1 MAWRITCDTGG
12 TFTDLVVA
20 DENGFRTLAK
30 ASTTPEHMAAGIETA
45 LERAADQLDLE
56 LAELLGN
63 AERFVLATTKA
74 TNAILEGTTAK
85 TAFVTTRGCRDLL
98 LFKEGG
104 RADPFDYTE
113 PTPRPYVPRYLT
125 FEVTERVASDGEVL
139 IPLVE
144 SEVVEIAKRMKEL
157 EVEAIAVCFLWSI
170 AHPEHEQRVVAIL
183 EEHCPDCAISASNVV
198 NPIIREYRRAS
209 GTAMDA
215 SLKPLLQSHL
225 QELDER
231 LNELGLGCP
240 AQMATSSGGVLPLSA
255 VIEAPLLALDCG
267 PAMAPLAAQAW
278 AGADAAAAGDDLI
291 VIDTGGTSFDV
302 SLVRDGE
309 IALTNERWTGPE
321 LTGHITGLAGVDVHS
336 IGAGGG
342 SIAWVDAGGLM
353 RVGPRSAGAD
363 PGPACYGRGGT
374 EPTVTDA
381 ALVLGYLDPDYF
393 LGGAMKLE
401 PERAEAAL
409 DELAASLE
417 MDRREAAAG
426 VLTIASENM
435 VTAISETTIAQ
446 GIDPREATLV
456 AGGGASGLFA
466 VPVAR
471 ELGVRGII
479 APPMAAGFSACGAQL
494 ADVVLE
500 RALTHMTSDADFD
513 YEGVAAA
520 IEKVR
525 AEVHEGLRAVDET
538 GTTQAT
544 DHVIANVRYP
554 LQAWELR
561 TLLPSGAV
569 SGEKELKQLTADFHD
584 FHRRM
589 FTVAN
594 EDETVEL
601 VSWLVR
607 RVLSQQKPEMAYLPS
622 SGVDEGRMERREV
635 FFRDLGP
642 VECDVLVLGAGR
654 TVARELEGPAVIEN
668 PTTTLVLHPG
678 STASINEDGLI
689 RVELEG
695 VDQVAA
701 FAPKTASERQ
711 SHERAQLKD
720 PIKTAV
726 MANRLDAIGVEM
738 NNTLLR
744 AARTSVINQAKD
756 VSCAVITADN
766 RLITAAD
773 GLPVFLVG
781 TEDLTRSM
789 TDLIPDIAEGD
800 AFLHND
806 PYLGNTHH
814 ADFNVIVPV
823 FWKGEH
829 VLTVNAKAHMADCG
843 NSKPTTYMA
852 EAKDIFEEGAINLPC
867 VRIERD
873 YQELDDIIR
882 MCTSRVRTP
891 DAWYGDYLAML
902 GAARI
907 GEKRLIE
914 FLDKYGR
921 DGLEEFIDEWFR
933 YSKFM
938 MIELIGRFNT
948 GEYRVECA
956 HDEIPGIFG
965 EIPVGVTVRV
975 DAENGHMEFD
985 LTDNIDCIPAGLNV
999 SETTAQTSPVVALL
1013 NSLPEKVPINRG
1025 SLSCLT
1031 LKLRRNCVAGIPE
1044 WPACC
1049 SVSTN
1054 HVSERIIGA
1063 TQRALAQ
1070 AGDDLGLAE
1079 GGIGMGPGVGV
1090 ISGFDEVRGLHYQ
1103 TQIILGV
1110 GGGPASAWVDG
1121 WEANWLNAPCG
1132 GYVQKDSIEMDEQMY
1147 PFVAWEQ
1154 QLRTDGEGAGKHR
1167 GSPGTRARFS
1177 PRHREMIVH
1186 YIIDGH
1192 DNPPVGVKGGGIAAR
1207 SEAFKIESDGSHTE
1221 LPLIDG
1227 TSIMP
1232 DEEMLSLGSGGG
1244 GYGLAHERAPAAVLI
1259 DVRDELVSR
1268 ERAEEV
1274 YGVVV
1279 DTTDSNPEKWFVD
1292 DEATEARRA
1301 VLRDTAAAPV

>member
-1 MAWRITCDTGG
+1 M
-12 TFTDLVVA
+12 
-20 DENGFRTLAK
+20 
-30 ASTTPEHMAAGIETA
+30 
-45 LERAADQLDLE
+45 
-56 LAELLGN
+56 
-63 AERFVLATTKA
+63 
-74 TNAILEGTTAK
+74 
-85 TAFVTTRGCRDLL
+85 
-98 LFKEGG
+98 
-104 RADPFDYTE
+104 
-113 PTPRPYVPRYLT
+113 
-125 FEVTERVASDGEVL
+125 
-139 IPLVE
+139 
-144 SEVVEIAKRMKEL
+144 
-157 EVEAIAVCFLWSI
+157 
-170 AHPEHEQRVVAIL
+170 
-183 EEHCPDCAISASNVV
+183 
-198 NPIIREYRRAS
+198 
-209 GTAMDA
+209 
-215 SLKPLLQSHL
+215 
-225 QELDER
+225 
-231 LNELGLGCP
+231 
-240 AQMATSSGGVLPLSA
+240 
-255 VIEAPLLALDCG
+255 
-267 PAMAPLAAQAW
+267 
-278 AGADAAAAGDDLI
+278 
-291 VIDTGGTSFDV
+291 
-302 SLVRDGE
+302 
-309 IALTNERWTGPE
+309 
-321 LTGHITGLAGVDVHS
+321 
-336 IGAGGG
+336 
-342 SIAWVDAGGLM
+342 
-353 RVGPRSAGAD
+353 
-363 PGPACYGRGGT
+363 
-374 EPTVTDA
+374 
-381 ALVLGYLDPDYF
+381 
-393 LGGAMKLE
+393 
-401 PERAEAAL
+401 
-409 DELAASLE
+409 
-417 MDRREAAAG
+417 
-426 VLTIASENM
+426 TIASENM
-435 VTAISETTIAQ
+435 VTAISEITIAQ

-500 RALTHMTSDADFD
+500 RASTLMTGGDDFA
-513 YEGVAAA
+513 YEAVAAE
-520 IEKVR
+520 IDKVR

-538 GTTQAT
+538 GTAEAA
-544 DHVIANVRYP
+544 DHVIANIRYP
-554 LQAWELR
+554 MQAWELR
-561 TLLPSGAV
+561 TPIPSGGV
-569 SGEKELKQLTADFHD
+569 SDEAELAQLTADFHD

-594 EDETVEL
+594 EDEPVEF
-601 VSWLVR
+601 VSWRVR
-607 RVLSQQKPEMAYLPS
+607 RVLSQQKPEMAYLPPTDD
-622 SGVDEGRMERREV
+622 DEGRQERREV

-642 VECDVLVLGAGR
+642 VECDVLVLGVGR
-654 TVARELEGPAVIEN
+654 TVARELAGPAVVEN
-668 PTTTLVLHPG
+668 PTTTLVIHPG
-678 STASINEDGLI
+678 STAYVNEDGLI
-689 RVELEG
+689 RVEL
-695 VDQVAA
+695 DSADDVAA
-701 FAPKTASERQ
+701 FAPKTAHERDSQ
-711 SHERAQLKD
+711 ERAQLKD
-720 PIKTAV
+720 PILTAV
-726 MANRLDAIGVEM
+726 MANRLDAIGDEM

-756 VSCAVITADN
+756 VSCAVVTADN

-789 TDLIPDIAEGD
+789 TDLIPDIAQGD

-823 FWKGEH
+823 FWKDEH

-852 EAKDIFEEGAINLPC
+852 EAKDIFEEGSINLPC

-873 YQELDDIIR
+873 YQELRDIVR
-882 MCTSRVRTP
+882 MVQSRVRVP
-891 DAWYGDYLAML
+891 DTWYGDYLAML

-933 YSKFM
+933 YSKFR
-938 MIELIGRFNT
+938 MIELIRRFKT
-948 GEYRVECA
+948 GEYQVECA

-965 EIPVGVTVRV
+965 EIPVRVTVRV
-975 DAENGHMEFD
+975 DAENGHIEFD

-1025 SLSCLT
+1025 SLSCLAI
-1031 LKLRRNCVAGIPE
+1031 KLRRNCVAGIPE
-1044 WPACC
+1044 PPACC

-1063 TQRALAQ
+1063 TQRALAE
-1070 AGDDLGLAE
+1070 AGEGLGLAE

-1090 ISGFDEVRGLHYQ
+1090 ISGFDEIRGLPYQ

-1147 PFVAWEQ
+1147 PFVVWEQ
-1154 QLRTDGEGAGKHR
+1154 QLRQDGEGAGKHR

-1192 DNPPVGVKGGGIAAR
+1192 DNPPVGVRGGGTAAR
-1207 SEAFKIESDGSHTE
+1207 SEAFKIESDGSRTE
-1221 LPLIDG
+1221 LPLVDG
-1227 TSIMP
+1227 TSIVP

-1244 GYGLAHERAPAAVLI
+1244 GYGLAHERDPAAVLR
-1259 DVRDELVSR
+1259 DVRDELISR

-1279 DTTDSNPEKWFVD
+1279 DTTGTNPERWFAD
-1292 DEATEARRA
+1292 EEATEVRRE
-1301 VLRDTAAAPV
+1301 VLRDAAAAVA